1 MQREVLPQ
9 AGSQSR
15 ACQVRTVSWLPAH
28 SKCALHTQ
36 VHSAEK
42 LQRPGPAGTREP
54 GRRQLGIEDVLCWRA
69 QAHEWASCTYLQ
81 ACESRG
87 GVGVFQC
94 WSIGCVHAHVPCKAH
109 GMRVAWVIG
118 TLHCLQSLKPAFLR
132 GGTNHQPEIPLAFG
146 DRGEGEM
153 RLVPSR
159 QVLAGRQSRRH

>member
-28 SKCALHTQ
+28 SKRAPHTQ
-36 VHSAEK
+36 AHSAEK
-42 LQRPGPAGTREP
+42 LQRPGPAGTRDP

-69 QAHEWASCTYLQ
+69 QAHEWASCTYLR
-81 ACESRG
+81 ACESR

-109 GMRVAWVIG
+109 GMGNWDFTLSAEPEACFSKDKPSAWDPFG
-118 TLHCLQSLKPAFLR
+118 LR
-132 GGTNHQPEIPLAFG
+132 GQSGRGDEAGAQQTGT
-146 DRGEGEM
+146 
-153 RLVPSR
+153 
-159 QVLAGRQSRRH
+159 GRQAE